1 MKSQAQ
7 MPDTGR
13 SESAGTGELKQR
25 LSNRHIQ
32 LLALGGA
39 VGTGLFLGSAG
50 VLELAGPSMI
60 LGYAAVGVIMFLIAR
75 YLGEMLVETQV
86 PDSFRYFAHNFWGEF
101 PGFFS
106 GWNCFL
112 LYVLVGMIELTAAG
126 KFVQFWWPGIP
137 TWASAL
143 VFFVIVNALN
153 FVSVRTYGETEFWL
167 AVIKVGAVVG
177 MIAMG
182 IFLLGSGKAGPDATV
197 ANLWTHGGFLPNGW
211 HGLIMSLAFIS
222 FSFGGLEM
230 LGFTAAE
237 AKNPKKTIPK
247 AINQVLFRILI
258 FYVGSML
265 ILMALMPWTSLLA
278 ALKAGGDTYGNSP
291 FVMVFSVLGS
301 KLAANV
307 LNVVVLTAALSV
319 YNGMVYCNSRLLYG
333 MAREGQAPRFLAKVS
348 SRGVPYAGIL
358 YPAAYTALCIVLN
371 YVMPR
376 GALELLMSLVVA
388 GLVLMWVIII
398 VTHLKFRASMQRNG
412 KQAAFPAPFSPFTNY
427 LCLAFMLLITVV
439 LFLTPAVRISVYAMP
454 FWVAAVYGAFVLQR
468 RVVRRQ
474 RRVDETSVGVL

>member
-1 MKSQAQ
+1 MKAQSQV
-7 MPDTGR
+7 PEGGH
-13 SESAGTGELKQR
+13 SGIVETGELKQR

-60 LGYAAVGVIMFLIAR
+60 LGYAFVGLVMFLIAR

-86 PDSFRYFAHNFWGEF
+86 SDSFSYFARKYWGEF

-106 GWNCFL
+106 GWNTFL
-112 LYVLVGMIELTAAG
+112 MYILVGMIELTAAG
-126 KFVQFWWPGIP
+126 KFIQFWWPGMP
-137 TWASAL
+137 TWVSAAL
-143 VFFVIVNALN
+143 FFVVVNGLN
-153 FVSVRTYGETEFWL
+153 FVSVRIYGETEFWL
-167 AVIKVGAVVG
+167 AVVKVGAVVA
-177 MIAMG
+177 MIVMG
-182 IFLLGSGKAGPDATV
+182 IYLLGSGTAGPDAKIS
-197 ANLWTHGGFLPNGW
+197 NLWTHGGFLPNGW

-222 FSFGGLEM
+222 FAFGGLEM

-237 AKNPKKTIPK
+237 ARNPKKTIPK

-265 ILMALMPWTSLLA
+265 ILMALMPWTNLLA
-278 ALKAGGDTYGNSP
+278 ALKAGADTYSNSP
-291 FVMVFSVLGS
+291 FVMVFSVLGN
-301 KLAANV
+301 KFAANA
-307 LNVVVLTAALSV
+307 LNFVVLTAALSV

-333 MAREGQAPRFLAKVS
+333 MARDGQAPRFLAKVN
-348 SRGVPYAGIL
+348 SRGVPHNAIL

-398 VTHLKFRASMQRNG
+398 VTHLKFRASMQHSG
-412 KQAAFPAPFSPFTNY
+412 KRADFPAPLAPYTNY
-427 LCLAFMLLITVV
+427 LCLAFMALITIV
-439 LFLTPAVRISVYAMP
+439 LYLTPDVRISVYAMP
-454 FWVAAVYGAFVLQR
+454 FWVAAVYGAFILNKGAAR
-468 RVVRRQ
+468 RHRSGAVR
-474 RRVDETSVGVL
+474 LN

>member
-1 MKSQAQ
+1 MKAHSQA
-7 MPDTGR
+7 PEEGS
-13 SESAGTGELKQR
+13 SENAEAGELKQR

-60 LGYAAVGVIMFLIAR
+60 LGYAFVGLIMFLISR

-86 PDSFRYFAHNFWGEF
+86 SDSFSYFARKFWGEF

-106 GWNCFL
+106 GWNTFL

-126 KFVQFWWPGIP
+126 KFIQFWWPDIP
-137 TWASAL
+137 TWVSAAL
-143 VFFVIVNALN
+143 FFVVVNGLN
-153 FVSVRTYGETEFWL
+153 FVSVRIYGETEFWL
-167 AVIKVGAVVG
+167 AVIKVGAVVA
-177 MIAMG
+177 MIVMG
-182 IFLLGSGKAGPDATV
+182 IFLLGSGSGGPDATV
-197 ANLWTHGGFLPNGW
+197 SNLWSHGGFLPHGW

-265 ILMALMPWTSLLA
+265 ILLALMPWTNLLA
-278 ALKAGGDTYGNSP
+278 ALKAGGDTYSHSP

-301 KLAANV
+301 QFAANA
-307 LNVVVLTAALSV
+307 LNFVVLTAALSV

-333 MAREGQAPRFLAKVS
+333 MARDGHAPRFLAKVNA
-348 SRGVPYAGIL
+348 RGVPYAGIL

-371 YVMPR
+371 YVMPS

-398 VTHLKFRASMQRNG
+398 VTHLKFRASMEQEG
-412 KQAAFPAPFSPFTNY
+412 KRAAFPAPLAPYTNY
-427 LCLAFMLLITVV
+427 VCLAFMLLITVV
-439 LFLTPAVRISVYAMP
+439 LLLTPEVRVSVYAMP
-454 FWVAAVYGAFVLQR
+454 FWVAAVYGAFLVRKGAAR
-468 RVVRRQ
+468 RHRGVAGS
-474 RRVDETSVGVL
+474 SV